1 MVDEVL
7 AEPTD
12 AEAIFLS
19 VEGVPAGRPVMFG
32 DVFRDLKCS
41 RGGSISPL
49 VMVMSHPCSMRRGV
63 VLKERILTAE
73 VAGFAQKL
81 SSTRWQNGYF
91 DFFPVPGCDL
101 DDRIAVNLT
110 ELHSANSSDLLIANR
125 VMALSDYGV
134 TVLLQRWIYQMSR
147 DPVDL
152 RELEEL
158 VAPVMAEI
166 ELQELWCEAA
176 LRKHAEPSTTADLI
190 LNESI
195 AFQDF
200 IGVRGDGGLRDQMQD
215 PARRAAARRAT
226 RERIEQRFG
235 V

>member
-7 AEPTD
+7 ADPTD

-19 VEGVPAGRPVMFG
+19 VEGVPAGRPIMFG
-32 DVFRDLKCS
+32 DVFRDVKCS

-49 VMVMSHPCSMRRGV
+49 VMVMSHPCSMRRGA
-63 VLKERILTAE
+63 VLKKRILTAE
-73 VAGFAQKL
+73 VSTFTQNL
-81 SSTRWQNGYF
+81 SSARWQNGYF
-91 DFFPVPGCDL
+91 DFFPIQGAGKDN
-101 DDRIAVNLT
+101 RMAVNLT
-110 ELHSANSSDLLIANR
+110 ELHSADSSELLIGNR

-176 LRKHAEPSTTADLI
+176 LRKHGEPSTVVDLI
-190 LNESI
+190 LEESK
-195 AFQDF
+195 AFQEF
-200 IGVRGDGGLRDQMQD
+200 IGVRGDEGLRDQMQD
-215 PARRAAARRAT
+215 PARRAAARRST